1 MVGEAEFQA
10 EGGGER
16 FEDAA
21 ARGDDFAA
29 NAVAGDESYGV
40 LVAWR

>member
-1 MVGEAEFQA
+1 VAEVEFQA
-10 EGGGER
+10 EGAGER

-29 NAVAGDESYGV
+29 NAVAGDE
-40 LVAWR
+40 AWVEC